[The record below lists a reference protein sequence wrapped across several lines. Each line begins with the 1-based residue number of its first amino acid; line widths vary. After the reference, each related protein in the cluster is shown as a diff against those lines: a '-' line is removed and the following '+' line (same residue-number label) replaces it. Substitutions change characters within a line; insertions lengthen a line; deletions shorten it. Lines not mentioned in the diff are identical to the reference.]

1 MKILLVNPLQVHLV
15 NNKGK
20 IYNRIWTPLSL
31 ANCAALLE
39 KDGHDVKIIDA
50 NAERLSP
57 LEVSKL
63 TTGFDKIFV
72 TSSTLDRWQCPVIDL
87 DPFLNYVKAL
97 REVNDEIYIMGVH
110 GTVKPK
116 EVLEL
121 TNAKAIIRGEP
132 ELIVLNLCRNKDISK
147 VKGISY
153 KSDGKLFSNESQEF
167 LDLNSLP
174 TPAFH
179 LLPMEKYFYEVLG
192 RNFTLLEGS
201 RGCASR
207 CSFCLL
213 EMYGKG
219 LRVKSPSKLINELE
233 TVINKFNVKTAY
245 FMDLEFTFNRSL
257 VMEICDYLIKKKY
270 DFKWTCQTRFDLVD
284 EELLQKMKNSGCEL
298 IHFGVE
304 AANDSSLKSLGKGLT
319 IKKIEQGMKMVKKV
333 NIRSACF
340 FLMGSINSTLDDLND
355 IIKFSKN
362 LNPTYAVFHIAI
374 PYPGTKFYM
383 DVLKNG
389 SRFSDNNLFPEAYV
403 GNIELKKLKK
413 ITRKAYI
420 QYYFRPKYITS
431 LILHGQLKYLF
442 QQLKLLL
449 GFISQK

>member
-1 MKILLVNPLQVHLV
+1 MKIVLVNPLQVHLV

-39 KDGHDVKIIDA
+39 KDGHEVKIIDA

-57 LEVSKL
+57 SEVAGR
-63 TTGFDKIFV
+63 TAGFDKIFV

-87 DPFLNYVKAL
+87 DPFVNYVRTL
-97 REVNDEIYIMGVH
+97 REVNDEIYIMGAH
-110 GTVKPK
+110 GTIKPR
-116 EVLEL
+116 EILEL
-121 TNAKAIIRGEP
+121 TKARAVICGEP
-132 ELIVLNLCRNKDISK
+132 EIVVSNLCKNGDISK
-147 VKGISY
+147 VKGISF
-153 KSDGKLFSNESQEF
+153 KSDGKYFSNESQEP
-167 LDLNSLP
+167 LDLDLLP

-192 RNFTLLEGS
+192 KNFTLLEGS
-201 RGCASR
+201 RGCVSR

-213 EMYGKG
+213 EMYGRG
-219 LRVKSPSKLINELE
+219 VRVKSPTKLINELE

-245 FMDLEFTFNRSL
+245 FMDLEFTFNKSL
-257 VMEICDYLIKKKY
+257 VEEICNYLIKKKY
-270 DFKWTCQTRFDLVD
+270 DFRWTCQTRFDLID
-284 EELLQKMKNSGCEL
+284 EELLKKMKDSGCEL

-304 AANDSSLKSLGKGLT
+304 AANDVSLKSLGKGLT
-319 IKKIEQGMKMVKKV
+319 IKKIEHGMKMVKKL

-340 FLMGSINSTLDDLND
+340 FLMGTINSNEEDLNN
-355 IIKFSKN
+355 IIKFSKKI
-362 LNPTYAVFHIAI
+362 NPTYAVFHIAI
-374 PYPGTKFYM
+374 PYPGTKFYA
-383 DVLKNG
+383 DILKSG
-389 SRFSDNNLFPEAYV
+389 GKLSDDNIFPEAYV
-403 GNIELKKLKK
+403 GNIDLKKLKK

-420 QYYFRPKYITS
+420 QYYFRPRYIIS
-431 LILHGQLKYLF
+431 IILHRQLKYLY